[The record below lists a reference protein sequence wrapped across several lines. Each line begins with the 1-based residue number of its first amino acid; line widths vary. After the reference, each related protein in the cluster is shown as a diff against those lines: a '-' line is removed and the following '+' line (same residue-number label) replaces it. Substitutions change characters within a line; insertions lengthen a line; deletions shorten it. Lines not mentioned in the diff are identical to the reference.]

1 MGLQKVGH
9 NWVVST
15 TGKSWHRAED
25 DGAMGGRYFFR
36 FYSAFQSLL
45 GVIVCVDFWRLS
57 SQHLLFVIQIMEPWF
72 ALGTH
77 LLFFYTHHWMHS
89 FQIWG
94 NLALPWAR
102 VSRCHKLGQV
112 SSWKWNHKENWHK
125 KTENSWR
132 LFIKTMTI
140 WRGDIVKRSWHLILG
155 TTLFLVFSVVCGGCL
170 FVHFSFSFDYDS
182 HPIAF
187 STSSFLLNLV
197 TIDFCAISTEPSQTL
212 QYTVL

>member
-1 MGLQKVGH
+1 MGLQRVGH

-25 DGAMGGRYFFR
+25 DRAMGGRYFFR

-45 GVIVCVDFWRLS
+45 GVVVCVDIWCLS
-57 SQHLLFVIQIMEPWF
+57 SQHLLF
-72 ALGTH
+72 
-77 LLFFYTHHWMHS
+77 FYTYHWMHS
-89 FQIWG
+89 FWIWG

-112 SSWKWNHKENWHK
+112 SSWKWNYKENWHK
-125 KTENSWR
+125 KTDNIWR
-132 LFIKTMTI
+132 LFIKTTTI
-140 WRGDIVKRSWHLILG
+140 WRGDIVNRSWHLILG
-155 TTLFLVFSVVCGGCL
+155 ATLFLVFSVVCGGFL

-182 HPIAF
+182 HPISF

-197 TIDFCAISTEPSQTL
+197 TIDFCAISTEPSKTL